1 MPAMRLLGRLGRR
14 PREPHAGGAG
24 PNTKIGYLTDTDLFR
39 GLDDAEMDEVA
50 RMTTMTTCKSGRV
63 FYTPGESGEVLFIL
77 KKGTVQLYRIA
88 PDGKRL
94 VIGALRAGAVF
105 GEMGLIG
112 QGMYDTFAEASD
124 DCTLCVM
131 SRSDVET
138 LVASKPA
145 FAIGLLELMGQ
156 RLQDVESTLER
167 FAFRSVASR
176 LASLLLDLRDAK
188 DEVCGLSHQNLAD
201 RIGTHR
207 ETATRA
213 LNDFRGAGI
222 VEIGREQIRIVD
234 VPRLQALA
242 DEAGA

>member
-1 MPAMRLLGRLGRR
+1 
-14 PREPHAGGAG
+14 
-24 PNTKIGYLTDTDLFR
+24 
-39 GLDDAEMDEVA
+39 
-50 RMTTMTTCKSGRV
+50 MTTCKAGRV
-63 FYTPGESGEVLFIL
+63 FYTPGESGEVLFVL
-77 KKGTVQLYRIA
+77 KKGSVQLYRIA

-94 VIGALRAGAVF
+94 VIGALRSGSVF

-112 QGMYDTFAEASD
+112 QGMYDTFAEASE

-131 SRSDVET
+131 SRADVEM

-156 RLQDVESTLER
+156 RLQDVESSLER
-167 FAFRSVASR
+167 MAFRSVASR
-176 LASLLLDLRDAK
+176 LASLLLTLRDAN

-213 LNDFRGAGI
+213 LNDFRNAGI
-222 VEIGREQIRIVD
+222 IELGRERIRLSDLV
-234 VPRLQALA
+234 RLRAIA

>member
-14 PREPHAGGAG
+14 PRDVQPAVPGQT
-24 PNTKIGYLTDTDLFR
+24 TKIGYLTSTDLFR
-39 GLDDAEMDEVA
+39 GLDDAEMHEID
-50 RMTTMTTCKSGRV
+50 RMTTMTTCKAGRV
-63 FYTPGESGEVLFIL
+63 FYTPGESGEVLFVL
-77 KKGTVQLYRIA
+77 KKGNVQLYRIA

-112 QGMYDTFAEASD
+112 QGMYDTFAEASE

-131 SRSDVET
+131 SRSDVEM

-156 RLQDVESTLER
+156 RLQDVESSLER
-167 FAFRSVASR
+167 IAFRSVASR
-176 LASLLLDLRDAK
+176 LASLLLVLRDRN

-222 VEIGREQIRIVD
+222 VEIGRERVRILD
-234 VPRLQALA
+234 VERLQAIV

>member
-1 MPAMRLLGRLGRR
+1 MPAMRLLGRIGRR
-14 PREPHAGGAG
+14 PREAQRASAG
-24 PNTKIGYLTDTDLFR
+24 PNTKIGYLTSTDLFR
-39 GLDDAEMDEVA
+39 GLDDAEMREID
-50 RMTTMTTCKSGRV
+50 RMTTMTTCKAGRV
-63 FYTPGESGEVLFIL
+63 FYTPGESGEVLFVL
-77 KKGTVQLYRIA
+77 KKGSVQLYRIS

-94 VIGALRAGAVF
+94 VIGALLAGAVF

-112 QGMYDTFAEASD
+112 QGMYDTFAEASE

-167 FAFRSVASR
+167 FAFRGVASR
-176 LASLLLDLRDAK
+176 LASLLLALRDAN
-188 DEVCGLSHQNLAD
+188 DEVCGLSHQDFAD

-213 LNDFRGAGI
+213 LNDFRSGGI
-222 VEIGREQIRIVD
+222 IEIGREQIRVVD
-234 VPRLQALA
+234 VNRLRAIA
-242 DEAGA
+242 DGPSP

>member
-14 PREPHAGGAG
+14 AREPRQGHPATE
-24 PNTKIGYLTDTDLFR
+24 TKVGYLTETDLFR
-39 GLDDAEMDEVA
+39 GLDDAEIDEVA

-77 KKGTVQLYRIA
+77 KKGSVRVYRIA

-94 VIGALRAGAVF
+94 VIGALRSGAVF
-105 GEMGLIG
+105 GEMGLVG
-112 QGMYDTFAEASD
+112 QGMYDSFAEASE

-131 SRSDVET
+131 SRSDVEM

-156 RLQDVESTLER
+156 RLQDVESSLER
-167 FAFRSVASR
+167 LAFRSVPSR
-176 LASLLLDLRDAK
+176 LASLLLALRDANG
-188 DEVCGLSHQNLAD
+188 EVCGLSHQDLAD

-213 LNDFRGAGI
+213 LNDFRAAGI
-222 VEIGREQIRIVD
+222 IELGRERIRI
-234 VPRLQALA
+234 A
-242 DEAGA
+242 DAAGLKGFANEAGT

>member
-14 PREPHAGGAG
+14 PRESHPDGAG
-24 PNTKIGYLTDTDLFR
+24 PNTKIGYLTETDLFR

-50 RMTTMTTCKSGRV
+50 RMTTMTTCKAGRV
-63 FYTPGESGEVLFIL
+63 FYTPGESGEVLFVL
-77 KKGTVQLYRIA
+77 KKGSVQLYRIA

-112 QGMYDTFAEASD
+112 QGMYDTFAEASE

-131 SRSDVET
+131 SRSDVEA
-138 LVASKPA
+138 LVTSKPA

-156 RLQDVESTLER
+156 RLQDVESSLER
-167 FAFRSVASR
+167 LAFRSVASR
-176 LASLLLDLRDAK
+176 LASLLLALRDGN

-222 VEIGREQIRIVD
+222 IEIGRERIRILD
-234 VPRLQALA
+234 VAGLQATA